1 MWSPRLPGVRCVC
14 VCQCCMLHTTATI
27 APAVESRDHYN
38 DVYVSGTIGECELV
52 LL

>member
-1 MWSPRLPGVRCVC
+1 MWYHDYTGVHVCVC
-14 VCQCCMLHTTATI
+14 VNNVLHTTLAH
-27 APAVESRDHYN
+27 PAVESRDHYN